1 MIMSVQGIQD
11 KKGNNIIEGDFVY
24 PRFRGGSHEGK
35 VGFLQ
40 QVEAIIKDQASA
52 QHEGVDRC
60 PRVSRTSARQYFSS
74 HHSIIIYV
82 VLAVLDTPRNM
93 CMLGVI
99 YTDQHGLTTSTLQQP

>member
-1 MIMSVQGIQD
+1 MSVQGIQD

-35 VGFLQ
+35 V
-40 QVEAIIKDQASA
+40 EAIIKDQASA

-60 PRVSRTSARQYFSS
+60 PKVSRTSARQYFSS

-93 CMLGVI
+93 CMLRVI